1 MLRSEHLLT
10 SATETMNRESQIH
23 NLLAL
28 SLGASDCLDIILP
41 ELRDVE
47 ERAEL
52 LSVANSHHVVMRA
65 LDPLRKLAQRKS
77 NTEVAAWCEDAL
89 SSEQARI
96 ANALK
101 FLEEICLKLE
111 SVGIQITVMKSLD
124 HWPDIGNDLDLYT
137 PTDQHRVTDSML
149 QSFKSRKKGRTWGD
163 RLAHKCNF
171 GVEGLRES
179 VEIHHGCLGQAG
191 EHIALAKRFC
201 TRRISQR
208 VGNYTFMIPAPEERI
223 IAATL
228 QRMYR
233 HLYIRVCDIVNTH
246 AILESGDLDFSELQ
260 YAADLGGIWPGVAT
274 YLRLVTEFVRR
285 FRGEAYELSPQ
296 ILAASRFGIDEVF
309 VRGIWLR
316 VPVKHAAQLYARQVG
331 RMAWRRDLHGVLRL
345 SLLPPLASVARLSYM
360 VTGNHSG
367 IW

>member
-1 MLRSEHLLT
+1 
-10 SATETMNRESQIH
+10 MNKELQV
-23 NLLAL
+23 NQLLAL
-28 SLGASDCLDIILP
+28 SLGDHECSEKLLP
-41 ELRDVE
+41 ELRAAKG
-47 ERAEL
+47 RADFV
-52 LSVANSHHVVMRA
+52 SIANDHHVVLRA
-65 LDPLRKLAQRKS
+65 FDPLRTSARASGDGDLAS
-77 NTEVAAWCEDAL
+77 WCDEVLTRER
-89 SSEQARI
+89 ARI
-96 ANALK
+96 DNALK
-101 FLEEICLKLE
+101 FLTDICAKLE
-111 SVGIQITVMKSLD
+111 SAGIQITVMKSLD

-137 PTDQHRVTDSML
+137 PSDQEKVTTAML
-149 QSFKSRKKGRTWGD
+149 RTFRSWKKGRTWGD
-163 RLAHKCNF
+163 RLAHKCNY
-171 GVEGLRES
+171 GVQGLRES
-179 VEIHHGCLGQAG
+179 VEIHHGCLGQTG
-191 EHIALAKRFC
+191 EHIALARRFY

-208 VGNYTFMIPAPEERI
+208 VGDHTFMVPAPEERI

-246 AILESGDLDFSELQ
+246 SILQSGDIDLSELK

-274 YLRLVTEFVRR
+274 YLRIVTEFVRR
-285 FRGEAYELSPQ
+285 FRGQAYELSPQ

-316 VPVKHAAQLYARQVG
+316 VPVKRAAQLYGGQVC
-331 RMAWRRDLHGVLRL
+331 RMAWHRDLHGVVRL